1 MRRKDAYDRDSLHFA
16 PFVLFPSP
24 FPKAEFDRSL
34 ELQPILNELMHKVA
48 HDNEFLEKTLCKT
61 IEVDEFTGR
70 LFKIYKQT
78 RNPVLAP
85 AAPDLLARPAGG

>member
-48 HDNEFLEKTLCKT
+48 HDRKFLTETLRST
-61 IEVDEFTGR
+61 IQVDEFTR
-70 LFKIYKQT
+70 KLFEIYFSPIRKEEAHHLVRHVST
-78 RNPVLAP
+78 VF
-85 AAPDLLARPAGG
+85 